1 MIERLEPVT
10 EEIAFLRD
18 FYLIAASMIIH
29 SWQSGLRVGL
39 PRMNHVPHVLRLRH
53 LAQVLN
59 SIIRR
64 VEVYVVQL
72 HRGKM
77 PVMPSPDGTVKPELI
92 TLAIDV
98 KFHIQI
104 TAFTISLCA
113 LIALYHAVRLGVDK
127 LSAAF
132 VVVIILLDASGQ
144 CRQLAI
150 R

>member
-1 MIERLEPVT
+1 MVKCHVAVAEVIV
-10 EEIAFLRD
+10 FLPD
-18 FYLIAASMIIH
+18 AYLIAASVFIDPRQTCM
-29 SWQSGLRVGL
+29 RVRL
-39 PRMNHVPHVLRLRH
+39 PRINHVPHVLRLHH
-53 LAQVLN
+53 LAQIPDSV
-59 SIIRR
+59 IRR

-113 LIALYHAVRLGVDK
+113 LIALYYAVRLGVDK
-127 LSAAF
+127 LSAA
-132 VVVIILLDASGQ
+132 VVVVVVSLDASGQ
-144 CRQLAI
+144 CGQLAI

>member
-1 MIERLEPVT
+1 
-10 EEIAFLRD
+10 
-18 FYLIAASMIIH
+18 
-29 SWQSGLRVGL
+29 
-39 PRMNHVPHVLRLRH
+39 
-53 LAQVLN
+53 
-59 SIIRR
+59 
-64 VEVYVVQL
+64 
-72 HRGKM
+72 M

-132 VVVIILLDASGQ
+132 VVIIILLDASRQ
-144 CRQLAI
+144 CGQLAI

>member
-1 MIERLEPVT
+1 MIERLVFVAEMIVV
-10 EEIAFLRD
+10 LRD
-18 FYLIAASMIIH
+18 FYLIAAFAYVH
-29 SWQSGLRVGL
+29 SRQSGLRVGL

-92 TLAIDV
+92 TLSIDV

-132 VVVIILLDASGQ
+132 VVIIILLDASGQ
-144 CRQLAI
+144 CGQLAI